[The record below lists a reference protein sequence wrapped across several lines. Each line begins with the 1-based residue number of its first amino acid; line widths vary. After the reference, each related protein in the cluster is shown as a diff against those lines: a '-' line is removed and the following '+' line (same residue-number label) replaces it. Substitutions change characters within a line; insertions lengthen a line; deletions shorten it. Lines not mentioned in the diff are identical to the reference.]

1 MFKTISYHYKIKDKN
16 TLKILQFLCHVS
28 KNVYNTA
35 LYELRKEF
43 FDNDKIMSYYDL
55 NKLVLNNINSHII
68 NTYQTLCID
77 RCAYNSMNTFVRYN
91 KYKSNVKLPKYLD
104 KKGYYPLITDQIRIV
119 DNDGKKSIKLPV
131 SNLFRTK
138 KIFNLDLNNDSL
150 LKEFINE
157 IEDIE
162 IKDIYF
168 NVPKKIYKNKIHQLR
183 IIPNKSGDYF
193 KIEFSYSYELN
204 NKYKGIENK
213 VLGIDIGITNL
224 AACVTN
230 NGKSFIIDGKYLKSI
245 NVLYNKK
252 IAKCQSKL
260 SNGIYTSKMINKLRL
275 NRDNKIEDYIN
286 KSIARIIKEAKINK
300 ISKII
305 IGWNK
310 GIKTFGIKND
320 SMKKK
325 DKRIINQQ
333 FVGLPLAR
341 FKNKLVMKCENE
353 GIEVEVINE
362 SYTSKASAI
371 DKDEIK
377 EGNYSGKR
385 IKRGL
390 YQTKNGSIINADING
405 ALNIIR
411 KCNSNELNIQM
422 SRGLTSPCRIH
433 VRL

>member
-91 KYKSNVKLPKYLD
+91 KYKSNFKLPKYLD

-157 IEDIE
+157 IKDIE

-260 SNGIYTSKMINKLRL
+260 PSGIYHSKMINKLRL
-275 NRDNKIEDYIN
+275 KRNLKINDYIN
-286 KSIARIIKEAKINK
+286 KAVSRIIIEAKINR

-305 IGWNK
+305 VGWNK
-310 GIKTFGIKND
+310 GIKTFGIKNEEL
-320 SMKKK
+320 KKK
-325 DKRIINQQ
+325 DKKIINQQ
-333 FVGLPLAR
+333 FVGIPLSK
-341 FKNKLVMKCENE
+341 FKDKLVAKAKENN
-353 GIEVEVINE
+353 IEIDIINE

-371 DKDEIK
+371 DNDEIGL
-377 EGNYSGKR
+377 GNYSGKR

-390 YQTKNGSIINADING
+390 YKTKNGNIINADINA
-405 ALNIIR
+405 ALNMIR

-422 SRGLTSPCRIH
+422 SRGLTSPCRIY